1 MSDHPTGKPD
11 NLDVQLEKEIA
22 DALGDQSLEQIMQES
37 ETPRRDA
44 ARRKSDDDS
53 INTRIGTVAGVRGK
67 EVLVE
72 FGAKLQG
79 VCDTE
84 QFEKVPRVGDRV
96 EFVIDGQ
103 IEPGVM
109 RLLVPGG
116 AGKADWKTLQQGQV
130 IEAMVCGMNTGG
142 LELKVAG
149 HRAFMPVSQIE
160 LSRVEDLA
168 PYLNKK
174 LRCRVTELNRRR
186 KRIVL
191 SRRDLLEEEE
201 KANRQKLV
209 ETLQVGEMR
218 EGKITRLAP
227 FGAFV
232 ELLPGVDGLVHV
244 SDLSWSRVNDPS
256 EVVQVGTTV
265 KVKVMKVSE
274 SGERISLSIK
284 EAGPD
289 PWEQVAEQ
297 YAEGAD
303 VKGTVTR
310 TTDFGAF
317 VELSPG
323 VEGLI
328 HISQL
333 SEQRVNRVEQ
343 AVKPGQE
350 VTARITQIDPARRR
364 IGLSIRALT
373 AAENQ
378 PRQKTSADDLRR
390 YVKGEKSAHAGE
402 SLGSLMNK
410 FGGDGNLKGGIG

>member
-1 MSDHPTGKPD
+1 MSDHPTDKPANPD
-11 NLDVQLEKEIA
+11 AQLEKEIA
-22 DALGDQSLEQIMQES
+22 DALGDQSLEQIMQET
-37 ETPRRDA
+37 EAPRAPRRKTNDDA
-44 ARRKSDDDS
+44 V
-53 INTRIGTVAGVRGK
+53 NTRIGTIAGVRGK

-84 QFEKVPRVGDRV
+84 QFEKVPRVGERV

-116 AGKADWKTLQQGQV
+116 AGKADWKTLQQGQI
-130 IEAMVCGMNTGG
+130 IEAVVSGMNTGG

-149 HRAFMPVSQIE
+149 QRAFMPISQIE
-160 LSRVEDLA
+160 LSRVEDLT

-174 LRCRVTELNRRR
+174 LRCKVTELNRKR

-191 SRRDLLEEEE
+191 SRRDILEEEE

-218 EGKITRLAP
+218 EGKVTRIAA

-244 SDLSWSRVNDPS
+244 SDMSWSRVNDPS

-265 KVKVMKVSE
+265 RVKVMKVSE
-274 SGERISLSIK
+274 SGDRISLSIK

-289 PWEQVAEQ
+289 PWDTVAGQ
-297 YAEGAD
+297 FAEGAD

-343 AVKPGQE
+343 VVKPGQE
-350 VTARITQIDPARRR
+350 VTARITQVDPGKRR

-373 AAENQ
+373 AKDDDQ
-378 PRQKTSADDLRR
+378 PRGKTSAEDLRR

-402 SLGSLMNK
+402 SLGALLNK
-410 FGGDGNLKGGIG
+410 FGDDGGLKGGIG

>member
-1 MSDHPTGKPD
+1 
-11 NLDVQLEKEIA
+11 
-22 DALGDQSLEQIMQES
+22 
-37 ETPRRDA
+37 
-44 ARRKSDDDS
+44 
-53 INTRIGTVAGVRGK
+53 
-67 EVLVE
+67 
-72 FGAKLQG
+72 
-79 VCDTE
+79 
-84 QFEKVPRVGDRV
+84 
-96 EFVIDGQ
+96 
-103 IEPGVM
+103 
-109 RLLVPGG
+109 VPGG
-116 AGKADWKTLQQGQV
+116 AGKADWKTLEPGQV

-149 HRAFMPVSQIE
+149 QRAFMPISQIE
-160 LSRVEDLA
+160 LSRVEDLT

-174 LRCRVTELNRRR
+174 LRCKVTELNRKR

-191 SRRDLLEEEE
+191 SRRDILEEEE

-209 ETLQVGEMR
+209 ETLQIGEMR
-218 EGKITRLAP
+218 EGKVTRIAA

-244 SDLSWSRVNDPS
+244 SDMAWSRVNDPS

-265 KVKVMKVSE
+265 RVKVMKVSE

-289 PWEQVAEQ
+289 PWDEVAGK
-297 YAEGAD
+297 YVEGAD
-303 VKGTVTR
+303 VTGTVTR

-323 VEGLI
+323 VEGLV

-333 SEQRVNRVEQ
+333 SDQRVNRVEQ

-350 VTARITQIDPARRR
+350 VTARITQVDPGKRR

-373 AAENQ
+373 ASENQ
-378 PRQKTSADDLRR
+378 PREKTSADDLRR
-390 YVKGEKSAHAGE
+390 YVKGEKAAHAGE
-402 SLGSLMNK
+402 SLGALLNK
-410 FGGDGNLKGGIG
+410 FGGDGGLKGGIG

>member
-1 MSDHPTGKPD
+1 MSDHTTDKPSSVD
-11 NLDVQLEKEIA
+11 AQLEKEIA

-37 ETPRRDA
+37 EAPKPAPRR
-44 ARRKSDDDS
+44 KTDDT
-53 INTRIGTVAGVRGK
+53 INTRIGTIAGVRGK

-84 QFEKVPRVGDRV
+84 QFEKVPRVGERV

-116 AGKADWKTLQQGQV
+116 AGKADWKTLAQGQV

-149 HRAFMPVSQIE
+149 QRAFMPISQIE
-160 LSRVEDLA
+160 LSRVEDLT

-174 LRCRVTELNRRR
+174 LRCKVTELHRKR

-191 SRRDLLEEEE
+191 SRRDILEEEE

-218 EGKITRLAP
+218 EGKVTRIAA

-244 SDLSWSRVNDPS
+244 SDMAWSRVNDPS
-256 EVVQVGTTV
+256 EVVQVGATV
-265 KVKVMKVSE
+265 RVKVMKVSE

-289 PWEQVAEQ
+289 PWDSVAGQ
-297 YAEGAD
+297 FVEGAD
-303 VKGTVTR
+303 VTGTVTR

-317 VELSPG
+317 VELAPG

-333 SEQRVNRVEQ
+333 SDQRVNRVEQ
-343 AVKPGQE
+343 AVKPGQQ
-350 VTARITQIDPARRR
+350 VTARITQVDPGKRR

-373 AAENQ
+373 ASEQQ
-378 PRQKTSADDLRR
+378 PRENTSSDDLRR
-390 YVKGEKSAHAGE
+390 YVKGEKAAHASE
-402 SLGSLMNK
+402 SLGALLNK
-410 FGGDGNLKGGIG
+410 FGSDSGLKGGIG